1 MALEQGCATSPSGR
15 LFGATARKQSLDKP
29 TAKWATT
36 AAERQDLDFA
46 RDSEAA
52 VIDAPSKGSGRFL
65 NVCFA
70 LFGALLIWAAFAQL
84 DEVTRGEGRVIPS
97 SKRQVVQNLEGGIV
111 EAVYVRE
118 GDKVTKG
125 QVLLRIDPTGFAS
138 NLGEIDAKD
147 LALSAAVARLAVEAS
162 NPDAESV
169 PFPQALSDKA
179 PEVVAAET
187 TLFNI
192 RKSGLVNHI
201 NVLKERLTQKKQE
214 LAELQESLKRFTAGR
229 DIAKQEYKIKFAV
242 AERGIISKVDVLR
255 LEREIADLDGQI
267 ATTLQSIPK
276 VESSVREAER
286 LVDEEKLTFR
296 QNAQA
301 ELNTKLAELAVVKQS
316 LTGAHD
322 RVNRTEVKSP
332 VDGIVNKLLVNTIG
346 GVVRASEPMVE
357 ITPIE
362 ENLFVEAH
370 IKPSDI
376 AFIGPGQPALV
387 KITAYDFTIYG
398 GLDGTVEVIS
408 SDSTVDE
415 QSKESYYL
423 VTVKTTEST
432 LHKGKESLPIIPGMV
447 ASVDIVTGKKSV
459 LSYLLK
465 PIIKARQEALRER

>member
-1 MALEQGCATSPSGR
+1 M
-15 LFGATARKQSLDKP
+15 DKP
-29 TAKWATT
+29 TTKWATT
-36 AAERQDLDFA
+36 ASERQDLDFA

-52 VIDAPSKGSGRFL
+52 LFDAPSRGKTRFL
-65 NVCFA
+65 SVCLA
-70 LFGALLIWAAFAQL
+70 LFAVLLLWATFAQL

-97 SKRQVVQNLEGGIV
+97 SKRQVIQNLEGGIV
-111 EAVYVRE
+111 EALYVHE

-162 NPDAESV
+162 DADADSMT
-169 PFPQALSDKA
+169 FPKELKEKA
-179 PEVVAAET
+179 PEVVAAEM
-187 TLFNI
+187 TLFDI
-192 RKSGLVNHI
+192 RRSGLVNHI
-201 NVLKERLTQKKQE
+201 NVLKERLTQKRQE
-214 LAELQESLKRFTAGR
+214 LAELHESLNRLTTGR

-242 AERGIISKVDVLR
+242 AERGIISKVDVLK
-255 LEREIADLDGQI
+255 LEREISDIDGQI
-267 ATTLQSIPK
+267 ATIQQSIPK
-276 VESSVREAER
+276 IESSVREAER
-286 LVDEEKLTFR
+286 LVEEERLTFR

-316 LTGAHD
+316 LTGAED
-322 RVNRTEVKSP
+322 RVNRTEVRSP

-346 GVVRASEPMVE
+346 GVVRASEPMIE

-362 ENLFVEAH
+362 DSLFVEAH

-376 AFIGPGQPALV
+376 AFIGPGQAALV
-387 KITAYDFTIYG
+387 KLTAYDFTIYG
-398 GLDGTVEVIS
+398 GLEGNVVVIS

-415 QSKESYYL
+415 QTKESYYL
-423 VTVKTTEST
+423 VTIKTTLST

-447 ASVDIVTGKKSV
+447 ASVDIITGKKSV

-465 PIIKARQEALRER
+465 PIVKARQEALRER

>member
-1 MALEQGCATSPSGR
+1 M
-15 LFGATARKQSLDKP
+15 DKP
-29 TAKWATT
+29 TTKWATT
-36 AAERQDLDFA
+36 ASERQDLDFA
-46 RDSEAA
+46 SDSEAA
-52 VIDAPSKGSGRFL
+52 LFDAPSKGKSRFL
-65 NVCFA
+65 SVCLA
-70 LFGALLIWAAFAQL
+70 LFAALLLWATFAQL
-84 DEVTRGEGRVIPS
+84 DEITRGEGRVIPS
-97 SKRQVVQNLEGGIV
+97 SKRQVIQNLEGGIV
-111 EAVYVRE
+111 EALYVRE

-162 NPDAESV
+162 DADANSMA
-169 PFPQALSDKA
+169 FPQALKDKA
-179 PEVVAAET
+179 PQVVAAEM
-187 TLFNI
+187 TLFDI
-192 RKSGLVNHI
+192 RRSGLVNHI

-214 LAELQESLKRFTAGR
+214 LAEQQENLKRFTIGR
-229 DIAKQEYKIKFAV
+229 DIAEKEYKIKAIV
-242 AERGIISKVDVLR
+242 AEKGIISKVDVLR
-255 LEREIADLDGQI
+255 LEREVADLAGQI
-267 ATTLQSIPK
+267 ATTQQSIPK
-276 VESSVREAER
+276 IESSVREAER
-286 LVDEEKLTFR
+286 LIEEERLTFR

-362 ENLFVEAH
+362 DNLFVEAR

-376 AFIGPGQPALV
+376 AFIGPGQKALV

-398 GLDGTVEVIS
+398 GLEGNVVVIS

-465 PIIKARQEALRER
+465 PIVKARQEALHER